1 MKTEET
7 RAIMKK
13 VKLSYLTSKKLM
25 TQSAIRQYV
34 SLKNLRFLTL
44 DIRDHLLARYERRR
58 LRNQDFS
65 IISNDCVAGGMY
77 RKLGISYNTPTVG
90 LFFFAEDY
98 IKFLENF
105 RHYIKQ
111 PLTFAQK
118 SRYPEVD
125 LLEIKNYPVGLLGD
139 DIEIH
144 FMHYK
149 TEQEAAAKWKKRCKR
164 INFSNLFFIFVQKYL
179 FKKQYLRKFE
189 NLPFEHK
196 IFFSSKK
203 RNSPVSVFIKDYQN
217 IGLVGDLFNERKYE
231 KYFDMIKWLNG
242 EQDFLN

>member
-1 MKTEET
+1 MTEET
-7 RAIMKK
+7 RAIMKESK
-13 VKLSYLTSKKLM
+13 VSHLTMKKLK
-25 TQSAIRQYV
+25 TQSAIRKYV
-34 SLKNLRFLTL
+34 NLKNLRFLML
-44 DIRDHLLARYERRR
+44 DIRDHLLTHYERRM

-105 RHYIKQ
+105 RYYIQK
-111 PLTFAQK
+111 PLKFVQK
-118 SRYPEVD
+118 SRFPEVE
-125 LLEIKNYPVGLLGD
+125 LLEISNYPVGLLGD

-144 FMHYK
+144 FIHYK

-179 FKKQYLRKFE
+179 FKKQYLQRFE
-189 NLPFEHK
+189 SLPFKHK

-203 RNSPVSVFIKDYQN
+203 RNSPLSVFLKDYQA

-231 KYFDMIKWLNG
+231 KYFDVIKWLNG
-242 EQDFLN
+242 EQDFSN